1 MVSLHLEQ
9 NVQACCEYFHHFGGW
24 ILELHN
30 EGIYF
35 TYVMELHRHLR
46 LQPVTWQMEAAT
58 PFVYSVRC
66 GECLSCCLLALFGML
81 P

>member
-35 TYVMELHRHLR
+35 TYVMVLHRH
-46 LQPVTWQMEAAT
+46 
-58 PFVYSVRC
+58 
-66 GECLSCCLLALFGML
+66 
-81 P
+81 